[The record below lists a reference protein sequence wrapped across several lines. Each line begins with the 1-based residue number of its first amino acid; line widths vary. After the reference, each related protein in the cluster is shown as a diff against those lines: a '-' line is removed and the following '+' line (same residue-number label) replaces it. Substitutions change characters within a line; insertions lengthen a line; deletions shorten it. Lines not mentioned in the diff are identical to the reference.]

1 MNQAQR
7 HSQILK
13 LLAKWRLNDI
23 ILSKSI
29 KNKQFAYRFKITI
42 KLYLFF
48 SNGLKFGTNQINI
61 KKNEKITIVISGG
74 ICHVC
79 FFSKP
84 RSSI

>member
-13 LLAKWRLNDI
+13 LLAKGRLNDI

-48 SNGLKFGTNQINI
+48 SNGLIA
-61 KKNEKITIVISGG
+61 
-74 ICHVC
+74 
-79 FFSKP
+79 SKL
-84 RSSI
+84 